1 LTLPEMQGLRSYGKH
16 IRTVRDHLMPF
27 FANRLL
33 GDIRANDVEAY
44 RAGRM
49 RHDGTPASLSTVNW
63 DHAVLKA
70 MLNKAVQ
77 RDLIT
82 VTPASKVTLPN
93 PK

>member
-1 LTLPEMQGLRSYGKH
+1 
-16 IRTVRDHLMPF
+16 
-27 FANRLL
+27 
-33 GDIRANDVEAY
+33 
-44 RAGRM
+44 
-49 RHDGTPASLSTVNW
+49 LSTVNW